1 MKKHISLFSRAQ
13 ILALRGLLLALLLV
27 LSLIP
32 GLAQVVKPFVHPLFA
47 DNMVL
52 QRDMKVPIWG
62 WTTPGTSVTVSM
74 EGQTAKSLADKD
86 GKWTVLIG
94 PYQAGGP
101 YTLSISGEETRAFS
115 NVMVGDVWICSGQSN
130 MDMGIKM
137 AQDADM
143 EIARA
148 NNPLLRLFIVEHR
161 YATTPQELLRG
172 QWRVCTSS
180 TVAQDGWEGFSAA
193 AYFFGRQLVQDVK
206 IPIGLIQVAWGGTV
220 AESWTSAQGLKPL
233 RDFAPAF
240 KAAAESTAEY
250 EQKVTAWYQALD
262 PGSAGSGVWASP
274 SFDSSNWKTM
284 SLPSYWEKAGLPD
297 FDGIVWFRK
306 EVDIPESWAGK
317 PLSLH
322 LGPIDEID
330 TTWFNGTMV
339 GQTEQYDVAR
349 EYPIPG
355 NLVKAGHAVIAVRVL
370 DTGSNGGFNGKPEQ
384 MQLQLQ
390 GDEQAA
396 IPLAGSWQYMASAP
410 YDAKT
415 MTVPK
420 HLDINTVTALFNG
433 MVNSLIP
440 YGMTGVTWYQG
451 EANVGRA
458 QQYQKLL
465 PAMIQDWRS
474 RFGVGDFPFLLVQLA
489 NFIPQGDGSG
499 TSWAAL
505 REAQLMTVKQVPN
518 TALIV
523 AMDIGDAHDIHPKN
537 KQEVGRRLA
546 LAAEALTY
554 KLPVEYSG
562 PFYHG
567 MQIKGNK
574 IILTFTQVGGGLM
587 IKGDTL
593 QGLTIAGKDQKF
605 VPALAEIAGN
615 TLVVSSPDIANPVAV
630 RYGWADNIACN
641 LYNKAGL
648 PASPFRTDAW

>member
-1 MKKHISLFSRAQ
+1 MNRQKSLVSRIQMK
-13 ILALRGLLLALLLV
+13 ALRGWVVTLLLT
-27 LSLIP
+27 LSLLP
-32 GLAQVVKPFVHPLFA
+32 GLTQVVKPFVHPLFA

-52 QRDMKVPIWG
+52 QREMKVSIWG
-62 WTTPGTSVTVSM
+62 WTIPGASVVVSM
-74 EGQTAKSLADKD
+74 EEQTAKTQADNT
-86 GKWTVLIG
+86 GKWTAFIG
-94 PYQAGGP
+94 PFPAGGP
-101 YTLSISGEETRAFS
+101 YTLTVKGEETRTFN
-115 NVMVGDVWICSGQSN
+115 NVMMGDVWICSGQSN

-137 AQDADM
+137 GQDAEK

-148 NNPLLRLFIVEHR
+148 NNPMLRLFIVEHR

-172 QWRVCTSS
+172 QWRVCTPS
-180 TVAQDGWEGFSAA
+180 TVAQDGWEGFSAV

-233 RDFAPAF
+233 RDFAPAL
-240 KAAAESTAEY
+240 KAAAESTADY
-250 EQKVTAWYQALD
+250 EQKVAAWYQALD
-262 PGSAGSGVWASP
+262 PGSAGGGIWASP
-274 SFDSSNWKTM
+274 SFDSSSWKTM
-284 SLPSYWEKAGLPD
+284 SLPGYWEKAGLVD

-322 LGPIDEID
+322 LGPIDEND
-330 TTWFNGTMV
+330 TTWFNETMV

-355 NLVKAGHAVIAVRVL
+355 NLVKAGKAVIAVRVL

-390 GDEQAA
+390 ADDQSA
-396 IPLAGSWQYMASAP
+396 IPLAGFWQYMASVP

-433 MVNSLIP
+433 MVNPLIP
-440 YGMTGVTWYQG
+440 YGITGVTWYQG

-458 QQYQKLL
+458 QQYEKLL

-587 IKGDTL
+587 IKGDAL

-615 TLVVSSPDIANPVAV
+615 TLVVSSPDIPNPVAV